1 MKEIPPVT
9 EHHTPEL
16 DFILLVA
23 LLTAMVAMSIDTMLP
38 AVGVMAQELG
48 AANPNDRQL
57 IVLGFFAGMTF
68 GTVVFGPASDSW
80 GRKSTIFAG
89 LGFFIAGALMCMLAT
104 SFPMLIAGRL
114 LQGFGASAPRIV
126 SIAMVRDKAGGAHM
140 ARIMSFVMSVFM
152 LVPII
157 APSVGQLVLY
167 VATWRFLF
175 GGLMVAAIIGAA
187 WLALRQDETL
197 ALDKRKPYRVG
208 ALAAS
213 AWEVT
218 RNPVSLG
225 YTLAVGGIFAAFI
238 CYLGTSQQI
247 FAEQYQQGDKF
258 ALWFGGLALAIAMAM
273 VTNGRFVVRLGMR
286 RLSKWALRGF
296 IAVWAIML
304 GLCAIFAGHPPLL
317 LMAPFLFCSFFCS
330 GLLFGNYNALAMEPM
345 GHIAGMAAAISGA
358 LSSLVAL
365 VMGGFAGRFYDGTM
379 FPLTTAFFCFGLFA
393 LVFSEWA
400 EWSKRRARNSGA

>member
-1 MKEIPPVT
+1 MTQHK
-9 EHHTPEL
+9 TPEL
-16 DFILLVA
+16 EFILLVA

-38 AVGVMAQELG
+38 AVGLMAQELG
-48 AANPNDRQL
+48 AQHPNDRQL
-57 IVLGFFAGMTF
+57 IVLAFFCGMTF
-68 GTVVFGPASDSW
+68 GTIVFGPASDSW
-80 GRKSTIFAG
+80 GRKASIFAG
-89 LGFFIAGALMCMLAT
+89 LGFFIVGAFICLVAT

-114 LQGFGASAPRIV
+114 LQGFGASSPRIV

-167 VATWRFLF
+167 VASWRVLF
-175 GGLMVAAIIGAA
+175 AGFMVAALISAA
-187 WLALRQDETL
+187 WLALRQEETL
-197 ALDKRKPYRVG
+197 ALDKRKPYRVE

-213 AWEVT
+213 AWEVA
-218 RNPVSLG
+218 RNPISLG
-225 YTLAVGGIFAAFI
+225 YTLAVGGIFAAFV

-258 ALWFGGLALAIAMAM
+258 ALWFGGLAFAIALAM
-273 VTNGRFVVRLGMR
+273 IANGRFVVRLGMR

-296 IAVWAIML
+296 IAVWACMVV
-304 GLCAIFAGHPPLL
+304 LCIIYVGHPPLL
-317 LMAPFLFCSFFCS
+317 VMGPLLFCSFFCS
-330 GLLFGNYNALAMEPM
+330 GLLFGNYNAMAMEPM

-365 VMGGFAGRFYDGTM
+365 LMGGFAGRFYDGTM
-379 FPLTTAFFCFGLFA
+379 YPLTLAFFCFGLFA

-400 EWSKRRARNSGA
+400 EWWRRRARKSVA

>member
-1 MKEIPPVT
+1 MT

-16 DFILLVA
+16 EFIVLVA

-48 AANPNDRQL
+48 AAHPNDRQL
-57 IVLGFFAGMTF
+57 IVLGFFAGMTC

-80 GRKSTIFAG
+80 GRKPTIYVG
-89 LGFFIAGALMCMLAT
+89 LCFFIAGALMCMLAT

-114 LQGFGASAPRIV
+114 LQGFGAAAPRIV
-126 SIAMVRDKAGGAHM
+126 SIAMVRDGFGGAHM

-152 LVPII
+152 LVPIV

-167 VATWRFLF
+167 VANWRFLF
-175 GGLMVAAIIGAA
+175 GGLVVAALIGAA

-197 ALDKRKPYRVG
+197 ALEKRKPYRLG
-208 ALAAS
+208 ALATG
-213 AWEVT
+213 AWEVV
-218 RNPVSLG
+218 RNPISLG
-225 YTLAVGGIFAAFI
+225 YTLAVGGIFAAFT

-258 ALWFGGLALAIAMAM
+258 ALWFGGLAVAIALAM
-273 VTNGRFVVRLGMR
+273 IANGRFVVRLGMR
-286 RLSKWALRGF
+286 GLSKWALRGF
-296 IAVWAIML
+296 IGVWGVML
-304 GLCAIFAGHPPLL
+304 LLCIIFAGHPPLFVMGPL
-317 LMAPFLFCSFFCS
+317 LFCSFFCS
-330 GLLFGNYNALAMEPM
+330 GLLFGNYNAMAMEPM
-345 GHIAGMAAAISGA
+345 GHIAGMAAAVSGA

-365 VMGGFAGRFYDGTM
+365 LMGGFVGRFYDGTM
-379 FPLTTAFFCFGLFA
+379 YPLTLAFFCFGLFA

-400 EWSKRRARNSGA
+400 EHSRRRARNSVA

>member
-1 MKEIPPVT
+1 MT
-9 EHHTPEL
+9 EHKTPEL
-16 DFILLVA
+16 EFILLVA

-48 AANPNDRQL
+48 AAHPNDRQL

-80 GRKSTIFAG
+80 GRKPTIYVG

-114 LQGFGASAPRIV
+114 LQGFGAASPRIV
-126 SIAMVRDKAGGAHM
+126 SIAMVRDGAGGAHM

-152 LVPII
+152 LVPIV

-167 VATWRFLF
+167 VASWRVLF
-175 GGLMVAAIIGAA
+175 AGLCVAAMIGAA

-197 ALDKRKPYRVG
+197 ALEKRKPYRLG
-208 ALAAS
+208 ALATS
-213 AWEVT
+213 AWEVV
-218 RNPVSLG
+218 RNPISLG
-225 YTLAVGGIFAAFI
+225 YTLAVGGIFAAFT

-258 ALWFGGLALAIAMAM
+258 ALWFGGLAVAIALAM
-273 VTNGRFVVRLGMR
+273 IANGRFVMRLGMR
-286 RLSKWALRGF
+286 GLSKWALRGF
-296 IAVWAIML
+296 ILVWATML
-304 GLCAIFAGHPPLL
+304 ALCVIYLGHPPLL
-317 LMAPFLFCSFFCS
+317 IMGPLLFCSFFCS
-330 GLLFGNYNALAMEPM
+330 GLLFGNYNAMAMEPM
-345 GHIAGMAAAISGA
+345 GHIAGMAAAVSGS

-365 VMGGFAGRFYDGTM
+365 LMGGFVGRFYDGTM
-379 FPLTTAFFCFGLFA
+379 YPLTIAFFGFGLFA

-400 EWSKRRARNSGA
+400 EWGRRQARKSVA